1 MDKKSREY
9 EICAC
14 KHVTRGVVEDLV
26 REKKILNLK
35 ELCEVANI
43 GNVCG
48 GCRED
53 LDNLIT
59 EIEAEMEACNS

>member
-1 MDKKSREY
+1 MDKTSREY

-14 KHVTRGVVEDLV
+14 KKVTRGQVEDFL
-26 REKKILNLK
+26 RETGIDNLK
-35 ELCEVANI
+35 DICTEADI

-59 EIEAEMEACNS
+59 EILEENK